1 MAERKFDVLRERSG
15 GASAVARRIGSRVGM
30 GSEGLRPAAKARR
43 AWTLRIVPFFLVVA
57 LLTNLILGRV
67 QDVLGLVAALLL
79 CYGGVVVL
87 EAGLRAEADYA
98 ARALTRAPRLPRK
111 LIGSLVIGVGIFI
124 ASLLGSGADVAQA
137 LLFGAVATGGA
148 VLAYG
153 PDPRKDKGLAPTA
166 AVRAGV
172 RTEAVIETLR
182 EAEAKVVEI
191 EQAAARL
198 HNPELTRHL
207 RLIVGQARA
216 ILRQIEEDPGDIR
229 RARRFL
235 VTYLDGTRDVV
246 SKYARQQK
254 DLESTPLADNF
265 RRVLESIEAVFEEQQ
280 AVLKRNESLD
290 LEVQI
295 EALQTQLQREGVA

>member
-1 MAERKFDVLRERSG
+1 MARRGREMAPGVRPGSR
-15 GASAVARRIGSRVGM
+15 ARRIGSRVGTD
-30 GSEGLRPAAKARR
+30 GGGPRAAARARR
-43 AWTLRIVPFFLVVA
+43 AWTLRIVPFVLLLP
-57 LLTNLILGRV
+57 LLTNLIFGRV
-67 QDVLGLVAALLL
+67 TDVLGLLVALAL
-79 CYGGVVVL
+79 CYGGLVVM
-87 EAGLRAEADYA
+87 EAGLRAEAEYN

-111 LIGSLVIGVGIFI
+111 LIGALAIGAGILV
-124 ASLLGSGADVAQA
+124 ASLFGSGADFAQS

-153 PDPRKDKGLAPTA
+153 PDPRKDKGLAPGL
-166 AVRAGV
+166 VDRSGV
-172 RTEAVIETLR
+172 RTESVLEAIA
-182 EAEAKVVEI
+182 EAEAKVKDI

-246 SKYARQQK
+246 SKYVRQQK
-254 DLESTPLADNF
+254 DVESTPLADNF

-280 AVLKRNESLD
+280 AVLRRKESLD

>member
-1 MAERKFDVLRERSG
+1 MARRGREMAPGVRPGSR
-15 GASAVARRIGSRVGM
+15 ARRIGSRVGTD
-30 GSEGLRPAAKARR
+30 GGGPRAAARARR
-43 AWTLRIVPFFLVVA
+43 AWTLRIVPFVLLLP
-57 LLTNLILGRV
+57 LLTNLIFGRV
-67 QDVLGLVAALLL
+67 TDVLGLLVALAL
-79 CYGGVVVL
+79 CYGGLVVM
-87 EAGLRAEADYA
+87 EAGLRAEAEYN

-111 LIGSLVIGVGIFI
+111 LIGALAVGAGILV
-124 ASLLGSGADVAQA
+124 ASLFGSGADFAQS

-153 PDPRKDKGLAPTA
+153 PDPRKDKGLAPGL
-166 AVRAGV
+166 VDRSGV
-172 RTEAVIETLR
+172 RTESVLEAIA
-182 EAEAKVVEI
+182 EAEAKVKDI

-246 SKYARQQK
+246 SKYVRQQK
-254 DLESTPLADNF
+254 DVESTPLADNF

-280 AVLKRNESLD
+280 AVLRRRESLD

>member
-1 MAERKFDVLRERSG
+1 MARGSRPEPSG
-15 GASAVARRIGSRVGM
+15 LARRIGSRVGAL
-30 GSEGLRPAAKARR
+30 GDDQRAPAKARK
-43 AWTLRIVPFFLVVA
+43 AWTLRILPFLLLLP
-57 LLTNLILGRV
+57 LLTNLIGGHV
-67 QDVLGLVAALLL
+67 GDVLGLALALAL
-79 CYGGVVVL
+79 CYGGVVVM
-87 EAGLRAEADYA
+87 EAGLRAEAEYA
-98 ARALTRAPRLPRK
+98 ARALARAPRLPRK
-111 LIGSLVIGVGIFI
+111 LIGALAIGAGILV
-124 ASLLGSGADVAQA
+124 ASLFASGADFAQS
-137 LLFGAVATGGA
+137 LLFGAAACGGA

-153 PDPRKDKGLAPTA
+153 LDPRKDKGLAPGLA
-166 AVRAGV
+166 DRAGV
-172 RTEAVIETLR
+172 RTESVLEAIA
-182 EAEAKVVEI
+182 EAEAKVKDI

-198 HNPELTRHL
+198 HNPELSRHL
-207 RLIVGQARA
+207 RLIAGQARA

-254 DLESTPLADNF
+254 DVESTPLADNF
-265 RRVLESIEAVFEEQQ
+265 RRVLESIETVFEEQQ

>member
-1 MAERKFDVLRERSG
+1 MARRGREMAPGVRPGSR
-15 GASAVARRIGSRVGM
+15 ARRIGSRVGTD
-30 GSEGLRPAAKARR
+30 GGGPRAAARARR
-43 AWTLRIVPFFLVVA
+43 AWTLRIVPFVLLLP
-57 LLTNLILGRV
+57 LLTNLIFGRV
-67 QDVLGLVAALLL
+67 TDVLGLLVALAL
-79 CYGGVVVL
+79 CYGGLVVM
-87 EAGLRAEADYA
+87 EAGLRAEAEYN

-111 LIGSLVIGVGIFI
+111 LIGALAVGAGILV
-124 ASLLGSGADVAQA
+124 ASLFGSGADFAQS

-153 PDPRKDKGLAPTA
+153 PDPRKDKGLAPGL
-166 AVRAGV
+166 VDRSGV
-172 RTEAVIETLR
+172 RTESVLEAIA
-182 EAEAKVVEI
+182 EAEAKVKDI

-246 SKYARQQK
+246 SKYVRQQK
-254 DLESTPLADNF
+254 DVESTPLADNF

-280 AVLKRNESLD
+280 AVLRRKESLD